1 MKRSLFSFIALVLLS
16 LQAAAQLPTDPSV
29 RMGKL
34 DNGLTYY
41 LRHNAKEAGLADFYI
56 AQRVGSILEEPRQ
69 RGLAHFLEHMAFNG
83 TKQFPGK
90 DGQLGIVPWCETIG
104 VKFGANLNAYTSV
117 DQTVYHIGSAPL
129 KREGILDS
137 CLLVLNDWSHYILLE
152 DKEIDKERGVI
163 HEEWRTR
170 RAGMAMQRL
179 MEDAMPVIYK
189 GSKYEDCLPIGSMD
203 IVDNF
208 PYQDLRDYYQK
219 WYRPDL
225 QAIIVVGDI
234 DVDQVEQKVKTLFS
248 QIPKPQNAAERIYYS
263 VPDNDKMIVAVLKDK
278 EQPIVMTNLY
288 MKRDATPDSQKNSER
303 YLRGDY
309 VDGLIAY
316 MLNGRLGDIRQQANP
331 PFLSATGHAST
342 FFVSRTKEAFS
353 LSVSCKLD
361 NILGSI
367 TAAVAAVERA
377 RQHGFTQA
385 ELDRAKMVNLTA
397 AERRYKERNERRNG
411 YFVNKCVSHFLTAE
425 PLVSEEFELQLTQR
439 LDREV
444 TLDEVNRAAR
454 ELISDQ
460 NQVCVLYGPDKEGVT
475 LPTEQQLEQTILTAQ
490 QQRYEAYQ
498 EQQLADRLVSKL
510 PKPGTIVS
518 EKPFKHGFTELT
530 LSNGMKVYVRSTDF
544 TADQLQMT
552 IKADGGTSRYGDDD
566 IPNFSLI
573 SSSITEAGVGDFDAS
588 TLRKM
593 LAGKAVRVAPSVGS
607 RGQSISGSGS
617 VKEAKTMFELAYLYF
632 TQPRRD
638 TTAFNS
644 LMNRT
649 RSFLSNRNASPKVDY
664 NDSIRA
670 ILYDHHPRMAPVT
683 QEVIDKA
690 DYDRI
695 FQIYKECFS
704 DASNF
709 KTVIIGH
716 MTLDELRP
724 LLCQYLATLP
734 STGQH
739 ASTNWDNVPRI
750 VGGES
755 AHIFRKPMAT
765 PLANVSIY
773 YTADVPFT
781 PQSDLELDFLK
792 RCLSIAYTD
801 SVREE
806 KGGTYGVGVDFELDK
821 DDCPN
826 ATLKISYNADPDRY
840 RELNP
845 IIYQQLKNIAE
856 QGPAAA
862 SMDKVK
868 QYLVKQYA
876 QLAID
881 DGYWDYVIWHELDD
895 DADFDINYCQ
905 MVEQMTPQQV
915 QQMARRMLEARRRIE
930 VTMLSGTPET
940 AHLHVGDMHCQKC
953 ADRITRRLLAVKGI
967 DSMEADIRRQNITV
981 SFDGSQ
987 LTADS
992 IRTLVTKAGY
1002 TPVRACKCGK
1012 GAYAYFLIPAD
1023 QATQATVG
1031 TALAIKGVEDANASS
1046 LRKALAVKYHHQEIT
1061 EEQLLSALRKAG
1073 ISATLP
1079 KPHECKEEK

>member
-1 MKRSLFSFIALVLLS
+1 MKRNLLYLIALVLLPLS
-16 LQAAAQLPTDPSV
+16 VAAQLPQDPSYRV
-29 RMGKL
+29 GKL

-83 TKQFPGK
+83 TKHFPGK

-152 DKEIDKERGVI
+152 DQEIDKERGVI

-179 MEDAMPVIYK
+179 MENAMPVIYK

-248 QIPKPQNAAERIYYS
+248 QIPKAVNPAERIYYP
-263 VPDNDKMIVAVLKDK
+263 VPDNDKMIVNIQKDK
-278 EQPIVMTNLY
+278 EQPIVLAHLY
-288 MKRDATPDSQKNSER
+288 MKRDATPDNEKNSEG
-303 YLRGDY
+303 YVRGDY
-309 VDGLIAY
+309 VDDLIGS
-316 MLNGRLGDIRQQANP
+316 MLNSRLSELRQLPNP
-331 PFLSATGHAST
+331 PFMSATGHGST

-353 LSVSCKLD
+353 VSVSCKQD
-361 NILGSI
+361 NILGGIS
-367 TAAVAAVERA
+367 AAVAEAERV
-377 RQHGFTQA
+377 RQHGFTQS
-385 ELDRAKMVNLTA
+385 ELERAKKIYLTA

-411 YFVNKCVSHFLTAE
+411 YFVNQCVNHFLTGE
-425 PLVSEEFELQLTQR
+425 PLTSEEFDLQLAKK
-439 LDREV
+439 LDHEV

-454 ELISDQ
+454 KLITDQ
-460 NQVCVLYGPDKEGVT
+460 NQVCVLYAPDKETVT
-475 LPTEQQLEQTILTAQ
+475 LPTEADLEQTVLTAQ
-490 QQRYEAYQ
+490 QQSYQ
-498 EQQLADRLVSKL
+498 PYVEEKLAGRLISKL
-510 PKPGTIVS
+510 PKPGKIVS
-518 EKPFKHGFTELT
+518 EKPYKHGFTELI
-530 LSNGMKVYVRSTDF
+530 LSNGMKVYARTTDF
-544 TADQLQMT
+544 TADQVQMT
-552 IKADGGTSRYGDDD
+552 MKAEGGTSLYPDED
-566 IPNFSLI
+566 IPNFSVI
-573 SSSITEAGVGDFDAS
+573 SSSITEAGVGDFDAT

-593 LAGKAVRVAPSVGS
+593 LTGKAVRVQPSVGS
-607 RGQSISGSGS
+607 RGQSISGGGS
-617 VKEAKTMFELAYLYF
+617 VKDIKTMFELAYLYF

-664 NDSIRA
+664 NDSISA
-670 ILYDHHPRMAPVT
+670 ILYGHHPRTAPVT

-690 DYDRI
+690 SYDRI
-695 FQIYKECFS
+695 FQIYKERFS
-704 DASNF
+704 DAANF

-716 MTLDELRP
+716 VSLDELRP

-734 STGQH
+734 ATHRSEQ
-739 ASTNWDNVPRI
+739 TNWDRVPR
-750 VGGES
+750 VVDGES
-755 AHIFRKPMAT
+755 VHVFYKQQAT
-765 PLANVSIY
+765 PLANVSIF
-773 YTADVPFT
+773 YTANVPFT

-806 KGGTYGVGVDFELDK
+806 KGGTYGVGVSVELDK
-821 DDCPN
+821 DDQPN
-826 ATLKISYNADPDRY
+826 ATLKISYNADPSRY
-840 RELNP
+840 KELNP
-845 IIYQQLKNIAE
+845 IIYQQLQNIAE
-856 QGPAAA
+856 KGPEAS

-868 QYLVKQYA
+868 QYLTKQYA

-881 DGYWDYVIWHELDD
+881 DGYWDYVLWHELEDS
-895 DADFDINYCQ
+895 ADFDINYCQ

-915 QQMARRMLEARRRIE
+915 QQMAQRLLDAKRCIE
-930 VTMLSGTPET
+930 VTMLSET
-940 AHLHVGDMHCQKC
+940 H
-953 ADRITRRLLAVKGI
+953 
-967 DSMEADIRRQNITV
+967 
-981 SFDGSQ
+981 
-987 LTADS
+987 
-992 IRTLVTKAGY
+992 
-1002 TPVRACKCGK
+1002 
-1012 GAYAYFLIPAD
+1012 
-1023 QATQATVG
+1023 
-1031 TALAIKGVEDANASS
+1031 
-1046 LRKALAVKYHHQEIT
+1046 
-1061 EEQLLSALRKAG
+1061 
-1073 ISATLP
+1073 
-1079 KPHECKEEK
+1079 